1 METKPH
7 IGDFIFKIIL
17 FPLYLFG
24 LLMQFLCLAISPF
37 LLLAAMYSIPI
48 DILLFPFVKNKWG
61 VTKWVYEDFFMLL
74 WDSTIR
80 DINEINQWYDTIY

>member
-1 METKPH
+1 METKKD
-7 IGDFIFKIIL
+7 IGDFIFKIIM

-37 LLLAAMYSIPI
+37 LFLAAMYSIPI

-61 VTKWVYEDFFMLL
+61 ATKWVYEGVFMLI
-74 WDSTIR
+74 WDGTIR
-80 DINEINQWYDTIY
+80 DIKEIHEWWDTIY